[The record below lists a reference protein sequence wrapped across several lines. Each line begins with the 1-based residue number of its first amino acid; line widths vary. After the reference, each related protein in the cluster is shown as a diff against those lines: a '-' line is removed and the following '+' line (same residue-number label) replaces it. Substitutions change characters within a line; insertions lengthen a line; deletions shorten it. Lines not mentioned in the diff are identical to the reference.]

1 MQLKQLRS
9 IIHFIKRIF
18 KKVER
23 YFAFFSR
30 LNIRLNHMF
39 SIQLKF

>member
-23 YFAFFSR
+23 YFTFFSR
-30 LNIRLNHMF
+30 LNIRLNNMF